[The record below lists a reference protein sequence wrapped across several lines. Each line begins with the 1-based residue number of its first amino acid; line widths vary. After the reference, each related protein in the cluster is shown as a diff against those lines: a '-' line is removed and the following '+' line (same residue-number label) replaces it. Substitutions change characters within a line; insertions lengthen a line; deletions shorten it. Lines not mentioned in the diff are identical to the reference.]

1 MIEIYLLEQLDAF
14 ATYGTLSEAADK
26 LHMTQPTLTRSM
38 QKLEDYFGF
47 QLFERNKKRIT
58 LNDTGKLMAQY
69 ARKILEE
76 EQNMELQV
84 RNFHKSLNSLNIGS
98 VAPGPL
104 MVLLPRST
112 SLYPN
117 TTIASTVD
125 KEEAIIHG
133 LLIDEYNLIVTTHPI
148 ESSEII
154 SKEYISES
162 LNVSVS
168 PMHPAAASKSVSFAE
183 MDGQNFIMY
192 SQVGIWE
199 SIVTTH
205 MPHSS
210 FFKQESMQAL
220 EELRKYSELPSFTTN
235 ITNMTAPVR
244 PQASNATLRVNVPIS
259 DDAATITFYLS
270 CKKSKFGDVAH
281 CFGERP
287 Y

>member
-112 SLYPN
+112 ALYPN

-125 KEEAIIHG
+125 TEEAIIHG

-162 LNVSVS
+162 LNVSIS
-168 PMHPAAASKSVSFAE
+168 PMHPAAASNSVSFAE

-199 SIVTTH
+199 SIVTTN

-210 FFKQESMQAL
+210 FFKQESMLAL
-220 EELRKYSELPSFTTN
+220 EELRRYSELPSFTTN

-244 PQASNATLRVNVPIS
+244 PQESNATPRVNVPIS
-259 DDAATITFYLS
+259 DDVATITFYLS
-270 CKKSKFGDVAH
+270 CKKSKFGDVAN
-281 CFGERP
+281 CF
-287 Y
+287 